1 MGNILLVEDEQRVSS
16 FITRGLEEEQYRVT
30 PAMNGTEAFEHL
42 KGQEYDLIILD
53 VMLPDISGFDFCR
66 EIREKGLIHTPVLM
80 LTALGSTDNVVQGLD
95 SGADDYLVK
104 PFQFEELLARTRAL
118 LRRKNK
124 PVEKSETLQIADLVL
139 NLDTKSA
146 TRAGEEIT
154 LTSTEYRVLECLLQ
168 HRNKV
173 LSRTDLLE
181 KVWNIQFDMNTN
193 IVDVYINYLRNKI
206 DKKHTTKLI
215 HTVIGMGYILK
226 EGS

>member
-1 MGNILLVEDEQRVSS
+1 MGNILLVEDELRVSS
-16 FITRGLEEEQYRVT
+16 FITRGLEEEQYSVT
-30 PAMNGTEAFEHL
+30 PAMNGAEAFDHL
-42 KGQEYDLIILD
+42 KRQDYDLIILD
-53 VMLPDISGFDFCR
+53 IMLPDMSGFDFCR
-66 EIREKGLIHTPVLM
+66 QIRQTGITQTPVLM

-95 SGADDYLVK
+95 AGADDYLVK

-124 PVEKSETLQIADLVL
+124 PVEKAETLRIADLVL

-146 TRAGEEIT
+146 TRSGEEIT
-154 LTSTEYRVLECLLQ
+154 LTSTEYRVLECLLL
-168 HRNKV
+168 HKNKV

-193 IVDVYINYLRNKI
+193 IVDVYINYLRNKV

-226 EGS
+226 EGT